1 MSDQALFL
9 VVEDNED
16 HILLIRRAFAKSK
29 VVNPLQVVRS
39 GEDALA
45 YLEGVGRF
53 SNRAEFPLP
62 AIILLDLK
70 LTGMDGFDVLRWIRQ
85 QPGLRAVRVVVLTSS
100 NAIRDVN
107 LAYQLG
113 ANSFLVKPVDFEDF
127 VRVTQALQGYWLW
140 TDKAPEISRSPQ
152 DQKLKNGQSGERSSQ
167 G

>member
-1 MSDQALFL
+1 M

-16 HILLIRRAFAKSK
+16 HILLIRRAFSKSK

-39 GEDALA
+39 GEDAIA

-70 LTGMDGFDVLRWIRQ
+70 LTGVDGFDVLRWIRQ
-85 QPGLRAVRVVVLTSS
+85 QPALRAIRVVVLTSS

-127 VRVTQALQGYWLW
+127 VSVTQALQGYWVW
-140 TDKAPEISRSPQ
+140 TDKAPEVSRPP
-152 DQKLKNGQSGERSSQ
+152 KNGSFKNDGSGEKSS
-167 G
+167 

>member
-29 VVNPLQVVRS
+29 VVNPLQVVRT
-39 GEDALA
+39 GEDAIA

-62 AIILLDLK
+62 AVILLDLK
-70 LTGMDGFDVLRWIRQ
+70 LTGVDGFDVLRWIRQ
-85 QPGLRAVRVVVLTSS
+85 QPALRAIRVVVLTSS

-140 TDKAPEISRSPQ
+140 TDKAPEVFRPPKNGS
-152 DQKLKNGQSGERSSQ
+152 LKNDPSGEKSS
-167 G
+167 

>member
-9 VVEDNED
+9 LVEDNED
-16 HILLIRRAFAKSK
+16 HVLLIRRAFVKSK
-29 VVNPLQVVRS
+29 VVNPLQVVRN
-39 GEDALA
+39 GEDAIA
-45 YLEGVGRF
+45 YLEGTGRF

-62 AIILLDLK
+62 SIILLDLK

-85 QPGLRAVRVVVLTSS
+85 QPELRPVRVVVLTSS
-100 NAIRDVN
+100 SEIRDVN

-140 TDKAPEISRSPQ
+140 TDKAPEVARPSRGN
-152 DQKLKNGQSGERSSQ
+152 QKKPKGDESSGQ
-167 G
+167 